1 MIPLQEPG
9 QGHIHCGLV
18 AGQPTLFQC
27 SGKYPLKLVAPR
39 VHHHPVTAPS
49 TAVPGQKSHPK
60 TIASSAAAAVYILTY
75 GGGIVH
81 GDRINLS
88 VQVDPGAVLTLL
100 TQGST
105 KVFRNRDGEALQPEV
120 PPELSVLPAPASKG
134 GADSS
139 KDTRTSTVG
148 GYGYSPPTP
157 LAEYSL
163 NQLTATVA
171 PGGCLVCLPSPV
183 TCFKESRYLQNQRI
197 ELQDATSGLV
207 LLDWMT
213 SGRHSCGESWQFD
226 LYNST
231 NTIYLG
237 GTLLLKDAVHLS
249 DKFRPPSRRTATTI
263 THSPTSTC
271 SDPASPVPSPPPAS
285 DDPVLTRSPEPLP
298 GQTPCSYAERMSPHS
313 CFAMLTILG
322 QRFGSLIDHLQAF
335 QKQDTI
341 SAHRPGDG
349 ERQDRVS
356 AQSSDSSAQPPA
368 ARTVIYTM
376 SPVTEAGA
384 TGLVIRLSA
393 STTEAITEWIKWH
406 LTDLQSLVG
415 VNIWKSVLL

>member
-39 VHHHPVTAPS
+39 
-49 TAVPGQKSHPK
+49 

-120 PPELSVLPAPASKG
+120 PPELS
-134 GADSS
+134 
-139 KDTRTSTVG
+139 
-148 GYGYSPPTP
+148 
-157 LAEYSL
+157 YSL

-237 GTLLLKDAVHLS
+237 G
-249 DKFRPPSRRTATTI
+249 
-263 THSPTSTC
+263 
-271 SDPASPVPSPPPAS
+271 
-285 DDPVLTRSPEPLP
+285 
-298 GQTPCSYAERMSPHS
+298 
-313 CFAMLTILG
+313 
-322 QRFGSLIDHLQAF
+322 
-335 QKQDTI
+335 
-341 SAHRPGDG
+341 
-349 ERQDRVS
+349 
-356 AQSSDSSAQPPA
+356 
-368 ARTVIYTM
+368 
-376 SPVTEAGA
+376 
-384 TGLVIRLSA
+384 
-393 STTEAITEWIKWH
+393 
-406 LTDLQSLVG
+406 
-415 VNIWKSVLL
+415 